1 MEEIVISKLRRN
13 KRYLNKVSKLV
24 KKNTDMESEMIDADS
39 LQILSLISR
48 IDEELTDII
57 YLILDS
63 KNS

>member
-1 MEEIVISKLRRN
+1 MEEIIIDKLRRN

>member
-1 MEEIVISKLRRN
+1 MEEIVISKLRKN
-13 KRYLNKVSKLV
+13 KRYLNKISKLV

>member
-1 MEEIVISKLRRN
+1 MEEIVISKLRKN
-13 KRYLNKVSKLV
+13 KKYLNKISKLV

>member
-1 MEEIVISKLRRN
+1 MEEIIIDKLRRN

-57 YLILDS
+57 YLILDN

>member
-1 MEEIVISKLRRN
+1 MKEIVINKLRKN

>member
-1 MEEIVISKLRRN
+1 MEGRVINKLRRN

>member
-1 MEEIVISKLRRN
+1 MEERVINRLRKN

>member
-1 MEEIVISKLRRN
+1 MEGRVINKLRRN

-57 YLILDS
+57 YLILDN

>member
-1 MEEIVISKLRRN
+1 MEEIVINRLRKN

-57 YLILDS
+57 YLILDN